1 MAQKD
6 RVDAFGV
13 VALVGFSALLGFN
26 QVVIKVVNEGLQP
39 VFFAGVRSLGAMLC
53 SWLWMWARGIT
64 VRPRPGTYGAGL
76 VMGLLFALEFL
87 LLFQALDLTTVSRAS
102 VIFYSMPVWMAI
114 GAHVLIPGARLTP
127 AKTAG
132 LLVAFLGVAWAIL
145 DRPDAGEASLAGDL
159 MALAAALCWA
169 GIGLMARGSAL
180 KDERPEA
187 QLMWQVVVSGLVLTA
202 LSPAFGPLIRELE
215 PLHLWGLAFQ
225 IVVIVSAGFAFWLWL
240 LSVYPPANVAAYSF
254 LSPIFGVLFGWLFL
268 NETIGSAILGPLVLV
283 AFGLWLMNRPRV

>member
-1 MAQKD
+1 MEKKD

-26 QVVIKVVNEGLQP
+26 QVVIKVVNDGLQP

-53 SWLWMWARGIT
+53 LGLWMWLRGIS
-64 VRPRPGTYGAGL
+64 VRPRPGTYGAG
-76 VMGLLFALEFL
+76 VVIGLFFAFEFL
-87 LLFQALDLTTVSRAS
+87 FLFQALDLTTVSRAS

-127 AKTAG
+127 MKTVG

-145 DRPDAGEASLAGDL
+145 DRPGEGEASLAGDL
-159 MALAAALCWA
+159 LALAAAFCWA

-180 KDERPEA
+180 KDERPET
-187 QLMWQVVVSGLVLTA
+187 QLMWQVVVSGFVLAA
-202 LSPAFGPLIRELE
+202 LAPLFGPLIRDLV

-225 IVVIVSAGFAFWLWL
+225 IVVVVSASFAFWLWL
-240 LSVYPPANVAAYSF
+240 LSIYPPANVAAYSF
-254 LSPIFGVLFGWLFL
+254 LSPIFGVLLGWLL
-268 NETIGSAILGPLVLV
+268 LDETIGSAILGPLALV
-283 AFGLWLMNRPRV
+283 AFGLWLMNRPGA